1 MQGTH
6 ASIGAE
12 LARRYKEPK
21 GVVHAIAAHHAEIE
35 QKTIEAILVQAAD
48 AISAARP
55 GVRGET
61 LESYI
66 RRLTD
71 LEEIANGFEGVDRC
85 FAIQAGR
92 EIRVV
97 VVPEEVNDQLTPLLA
112 RKVADKIEE
121 QLDYPGQIKV
131 TVIRE
136 VRAHEIAS

>member
-1 MQGTH
+1 VLFFIEGRLSQDENPLVAIFEVLYGT
-6 ASIGAE
+6 
-12 LARRYKEPK
+12 
-21 GVVHAIAAHHAEIE
+21 
-35 QKTIEAILVQAAD
+35 ILVQAAD

-66 RRLTD
+66 RRLSD
-71 LEEIANGFEGVDRC
+71 LEEIGSSFEGVDRC

-92 EIRVV
+92 EIRVMV
-97 VVPEEVNDQLTPLLA
+97 IPEEVDDRLTPLLA
-112 RKVADKIEE
+112 RQVADKIEQ

>member
-1 MQGTH
+1 
-6 ASIGAE
+6 
-12 LARRYKEPK
+12 
-21 GVVHAIAAHHAEIE
+21 
-35 QKTIEAILVQAAD
+35 
-48 AISAARP
+48 SAARP

-71 LEEIANGFEGVDRC
+71 LEEIASGFEGVDRC

-92 EIRVV
+92 EIRVMV
-97 VVPEEVNDQLTPLLA
+97 LPDEVDDRLTPLLA

-136 VRAHEIAS
+136 LRAHEIAN